1 MRPFPHNPDEAAL
14 AAKLAENLEKFALV
28 KDDTPG
34 KKAAAYHEGAKVA
47 CELTSLT
54 YALEH
59 PPSEVKSY
67 AVAATR
73 LAGRAAACQEVMD
86 PYTFQRYLSL
96 AVWTGDSNLRGSLA
110 GFDRTM
116 FTDER
121 VNADDVVYRC
131 AEAFAALVKKRGQSA
146 VESAEAGL
154 KRIARGMVSVGV
166 GNAAA
171 PVLRMAAAMG
181 KGDLYALRAAVG
193 ERGNYHTRY
202 ATSAAMKE
210 SPDMLIDLL
219 GVAFIRVAAEDYG
232 LAVDSKTVY
241 LPSAILMG

>member
-1 MRPFPHNPDEAAL
+1 MRTFPHSPDEAAL
-14 AAKLAENLEKFALV
+14 AAKLAENLDKFPSV
-28 KDDTPG
+28 KDDAPG
-34 KKAAAYHEGAKVA
+34 KKAASYHEGSKVA
-47 CELTSLT
+47 AELTALT

-59 PPSEVKSY
+59 PPNEVKSY

-73 LAGRAAACQEVMD
+73 LAGRAAACEEPMD
-86 PYTFQRYLSL
+86 PYTFQRYLAL
-96 AVWTGDSNLRGSLA
+96 AVWTGDTNLRGSLA

-131 AEAFAALVKKRGQSA
+131 AEAFTALVKKRGQA
-146 VESAEAGL
+146 AAEAAEAGL
-154 KRIARGMVSVGV
+154 KRIARGLVSVGV

-171 PVLRMAAAMG
+171 PILRMAEAMG

-193 ERGNYHTRY
+193 ERGNYHTRHAAG
-202 ATSAAMKE
+202 ATMKT
-210 SPDMLIDLL
+210 SPDVLIDLV

-232 LAVDSKTVY
+232 LAVDTKSVY
-241 LPSAILMG
+241 LPTGILYA